1 MKDGTEDR
9 MGKDWL
15 YHFTAQKDFVEFHL
29 LDAWMHGCMDA
40 WMHGC
45 ME

>member
-29 LDAWMHGCMDA
+29 FCDVS
-40 WMHGC
+40 
-45 ME
+45 